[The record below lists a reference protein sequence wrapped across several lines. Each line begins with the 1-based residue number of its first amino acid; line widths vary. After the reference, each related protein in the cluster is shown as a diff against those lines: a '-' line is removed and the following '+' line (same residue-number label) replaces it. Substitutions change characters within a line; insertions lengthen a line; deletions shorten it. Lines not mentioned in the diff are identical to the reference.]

1 MDFEKAKALLS
12 DVEFR
17 VDARVTGNGDLLD
30 AAEIFFVR
38 CQRHEEDLHYLS
50 KMVVEAFHEGYTT
63 PVLDPEA
70 WDLSSVKTKLYSF
83 LKLRKSGEP

>member
-1 MDFEKAKALLS
+1 MDYEKVKALLS

-17 VDARVTGNGDLLD
+17 EDARVTGNGDLLD
-30 AAEIFFVR
+30 AAEILMVR
-38 CQRHEEDLHYLS
+38 CHRHEDDLCHLS
-50 KMVVEAFHEGYTT
+50 KMVAEAFHEGYTT

-83 LKLRKSGEP
+83 LKLREIGEP

>member
-1 MDFEKAKALLS
+1 MDYEKAKALLS

-30 AAEIFFVR
+30 AAEILLVR
-38 CQRHEEDLHYLS
+38 CQRHEEDLRYLAS
-50 KMVVEAFHEGYTT
+50 LVVESFHEGYTS

-70 WDLSSVKTKLYSF
+70 WDLSTAKTKLCSF
-83 LKLRKSGEP
+83 LKLRKIGEL